1 MNSREK
7 AVNAFTWGVLTIGG
21 IATAALVA
29 GPMQEHHAGMQNA
42 VSESVEQHEETLYL
56 RERAIMAGAIVLAL
70 PGIWKLV
77 DSEEPERRAYN

>member
-1 MNSREK
+1 
-7 AVNAFTWGVLTIGG
+7 
-21 IATAALVA
+21 
-29 GPMQEHHAGMQNA
+29 MQNA

>member
-21 IATAALVA
+21 IAIAALVA
-29 GPMQEHHAGMQNA
+29 GPMQEHHAGMQHA
-42 VSESVEQHEETLYL
+42 TSERVQQHEETLYL

-70 PGIWKLV
+70 PGVWKLA
-77 DSEEPERRAYN
+77 DAEEPERRAYS